1 MAVYKLFP
9 YKDATLYSLYPD
21 MNTGIDP
28 ITSITNLNIA
38 INSAPRVSR
47 FLTEF
52 IQEEIEDI
60 IDNKI
65 SGSQWDVDFKSFIA
79 TA

>member
-9 YKDATLYSLYPD
+9 YKDATLYSFYPD

-28 ITSITNLNIA
+28 ITEISNI
-38 INSAPRVSR
+38 ISLGTTGSAPSTPPQVAW

-52 IQEEIEDI
+52 STNEINNVI
-60 IDNKI
+60 NNKI
-65 SGSQWDVDFKSFIA
+65 SGSEFDILDF
-79 TA
+79 

>member
-9 YKDATLYSLYPD
+9 YKDATLYSLYPE

-38 INSAPRVSR
+38 IDSR
-47 FLTEF
+47 ERFPF
-52 IQEEIEDI
+52 KNDRKK
-60 IDNKI
+60 KI
-65 SGSQWDVDFKSFIA
+65 YKNFYN
-79 TA
+79 